1 MTILQDIR
9 YGLRMIAKA
18 PGFTLL
24 ATLALALGI
33 CANTTIFSFINGLIL
48 RPLTGV
54 KDPDRLVAVYT
65 SDYSSGLYGGSSY
78 PDYVDLRDQAD
89 VFENLAAFD
98 QTVLNA
104 SGESE
109 AERLRGFV
117 VTGNYFD
124 LLGVRAQLGRT
135 LQPSDDQPANAAP
148 VVISDSLWQ
157 RRFSADPAVVGK
169 TLRLNDKLYT
179 IVGVT
184 EPSFRGMRLGL
195 PPEFWLPTTAN
206 PDFSTGKRDDRG
218 IQLVGRL
225 KPDVSLAQAQT
236 QLTTIAARLAQ
247 AYPDTNRGT
256 IDRPNEPRPM
266 TVGRE
271 SRVGPE
277 AQIAIKR
284 VSLLLFAVVGLVLL
298 IACANV
304 ANLLLARASA
314 RRREIAVR
322 LALGA
327 SRRRLIRQLLTES
340 LLLALLGGVA
350 GLLATQWTVR
360 LLPQFFPANDANGL
374 DLSVDWRV
382 LVFTL
387 GVSFLTGL
395 LFGLAPALQATRLNL
410 LPALKAEASGYGQR
424 RRRIALRDVL
434 VIAQL
439 AMSLVLLV
447 SAGLFVRSLR
457 QALTF
462 DPGFAVDNLLVAS
475 LETRGARLNEQQGQE
490 FYQQT
495 LERVGSLPG
504 VQSVTL
510 SMIAPISGGGYRRNI
525 TLEGYQPKPNEDTE
539 LNTNTIGLNYFSTMG
554 IPIVAGRDFDKQDRE
569 GSPLVVIVNEELARR
584 YYGGNAVGK
593 RLQIGSNVPSR
604 EIVGVARTAKYR
616 NLREQPLPFIYIPF
630 GQEYQSGMTL
640 LVRTK
645 GDPEQVV
652 GSLHNEMRALNKD
665 VPLFSVQTMSER
677 IGGQLAADRM
687 IAVLLSVFGGGALLL
702 AAIGIYGVMG
712 YAVAQRTHE
721 IGIRLALGAEQRDIL
736 RLIVGQG
743 MVLIAIGAGIGLAVA
758 LAATQ
763 VLKSLLFGVSATD
776 PLTFA
781 SVIVVLVGVALLA
794 CYLPARRA
802 TKVDPLEALRYE

>member
-48 RPLTGV
+48 RPIVGV
-54 KDPDRLVAVYT
+54 TNPDQLVAVFT
-65 SDYSSGLYGGSSY
+65 SDYSSGLYGTSSY

-89 VFENLAAFD
+89 VFEGLAAFD

-104 SGESE
+104 SGETE

-124 LLGVRAQLGRT
+124 VLGVRAQLGRT
-135 LQPSDDQPANAAP
+135 LQPSDDQQANAAP
-148 VVISDSLWQ
+148 VVISDSLWH

-169 TLRLNDKLYT
+169 SLRLNDKLYT

-184 EPSFRGMRLGL
+184 DPSFRGLRLGL
-195 PPEFWLPTTAN
+195 PPEFWLSPSH
-206 PDFSTGKRDDRG
+206 DFTGGARGDRG
-218 IQLVGRL
+218 IQLIGRL
-225 KPDVSLAQAQT
+225 KPGVTVAQAQT

-247 AYPDTNRGT
+247 AYPETNLGT
-256 IDRPNEPRPM
+256 IDRPKEPRPM
-266 TVGRE
+266 TVVRE
-271 SRVGPE
+271 SRLGPE

-340 LLLALLGGVA
+340 FLLALLGGVA

-382 LVFTL
+382 LLFTL
-387 GVSFLTGL
+387 GVSLLTGL

-410 LPALKAEASGYGQR
+410 LPALKNEAGIYGPR
-424 RRRIALRDVL
+424 RSRIALRDVL

-462 DPGFAVDNLLVAS
+462 DPGFATDNLLSAS
-475 LETRGARLNEQQGQE
+475 METRSARLNEQQGEE
-490 FYQQT
+490 FYRQA
-495 LERVGSLPG
+495 LERAGSLPG
-504 VQSVTL
+504 VQSATL
-510 SMIAPISGGGYRRNI
+510 SMIVPLTGGGIRRNI
-525 TLEGYQPKPNEDTE
+525 TLEGYQRQPNEDTE
-539 LNTNTIGLNYFSTMG
+539 LNTNTIGLNYFTTMG

-593 RLQIGSNVPSR
+593 RLQLGSNVPSR

-616 NLREQPLPFIYIPF
+616 NLREPPLPFIYIPF

-640 LVRTK
+640 MVRTK
-645 GDPEQVV
+645 GDPEEIV

-677 IGGQLAADRM
+677 IGGQLAADRT

-743 MVLIAIGAGIGLAVA
+743 MMLIAIGAGIGLAVA

-763 VLKSLLFGVSATD
+763 VLKSLLFGISTTD

>member
-54 KDPDRLVAVYT
+54 KEPDRLVAVFT

-89 VFENLAAFD
+89 VFAGLAAFD
-98 QTVLNA
+98 QTTLNA
-104 SGESE
+104 SGENE

-124 LLGVRAQLGRT
+124 VLGVRAQLGRT
-135 LQPSDDQPANAAP
+135 LQPSDDQPANATP

-157 RRFSADPAVVGK
+157 RRFNADPATVGK

-184 EPSFRGMRLGL
+184 EPSFRGLQLGL
-195 PPEFWLPTTAN
+195 PPEFWLPTTAS
-206 PDFSTGKRDDRG
+206 PEFTKGRRDDRG
-218 IQLVGRL
+218 IQLIGRL
-225 KPDVSLAQAQT
+225 KPGVSVAQAQT

-247 AYPDTNRGT
+247 AYPETNLGT
-256 IDRPNEPRPM
+256 IDRPKEPRPM
-266 TVGRE
+266 TVARE

-277 AQIAIKR
+277 AEIAVKR

-327 SRRRLIRQLLTES
+327 SRGRLIRQLLTES
-340 LLLALLGGVA
+340 LLLALLGGGA
-350 GLLATQWTVR
+350 GLLATQWAVR

-387 GVSFLTGL
+387 GVSLLTGL

-410 LPALKAEASGYGQR
+410 LPALKAEAGVYGPR

-462 DPGFAVDNLLVAS
+462 DPGFATDNLLTAS
-475 LETRGARLNEQQGQE
+475 LETRSARLSEQQGQE
-490 FYQQT
+490 FFQQT
-495 LERVGSLPG
+495 LERAGSLPG
-504 VQSVTL
+504 VQSATL
-510 SMIAPISGGGYRRNI
+510 SMIVPLSGGGYRRNI
-525 TLEGYQPKPNEDTE
+525 TLEGYQKQPNEDTE
-539 LNTNTIGLNYFSTMG
+539 LNTNTVGPNYFSTMG
-554 IPIVAGRDFDKQDRE
+554 IPLVAGRDFDKQDRD

-604 EIVGVARTAKYR
+604 EIVGVARTARYR

-630 GQEYQSGMTL
+630 GQEYQSGMAL

-645 GDPEQVV
+645 GDPEAVV
-652 GSLHNEMRALNKD
+652 GSLQNEMRALNKD

-687 IAVLLSVFGGGALLL
+687 VAVLLSVFGGGALLL

-712 YAVAQRTHE
+712 YAVAQRRHE

-758 LAATQ
+758 LAAMQ
-763 VLKSLLFGVSATD
+763 VLKSLLFGVSASD

-781 SVIVVLVGVALLA
+781 SVILVLVGVALLA

>member
-54 KDPDRLVAVYT
+54 RDPDRLVAVFT

-89 VFENLAAFD
+89 VLANLAAFD

-109 AERLRGFV
+109 AQRLRGFV

-124 LLGVRAQLGRT
+124 VLGVRAQLGRT
-135 LQPSDDQPANAAP
+135 LQPSDDLRADAVP

-157 RRFSADPAVVGK
+157 RRFSADPTIAGK
-169 TLRLNDKLYT
+169 TLKLNDNLYT

-184 EPSFRGMRLGL
+184 EPSFRGLQLGL
-195 PPEFWLPTTAN
+195 PPEFWLPTTA
-206 PDFSTGKRDDRG
+206 SSELTRGRRDDRG

-225 KPDVSLAQAQT
+225 KPGVSLAQAQT
-236 QLTTIAARLAQ
+236 QLTTISARLAQ
-247 AYPDTNRGT
+247 SYPETNRGT
-256 IDRPNEPRPM
+256 IERPNEPRPM
-266 TVGRE
+266 TVVRE

-277 AQIAIKR
+277 AEIAIKR

-327 SRRRLIRQLLTES
+327 SRGRLIRQLLTES
-340 LLLALLGGVA
+340 FLLASLGGVA

-387 GVSFLTGL
+387 GVSLLTGL

-410 LPALKAEASGYGQR
+410 LPALKAEASGYGPRQ
-424 RRRIALRDVL
+424 RRIALRDVL

-439 AMSLVLLV
+439 AMSLILLV

-462 DPGFAVDNLLVAS
+462 DPGFATDNLLTAS
-475 LETRGARLNEQQGQE
+475 LEARGARLNEQQGQQ
-490 FYQQT
+490 FFQQT
-495 LERVGSLPG
+495 LGRVSSLPG
-504 VQSVTL
+504 VQSATL
-510 SMIAPISGGGYRRNI
+510 SMVVPLSGGGNRRMI
-525 TLEGYQPKPNEDTE
+525 TLEGYQPQPNEDTE
-539 LNTNTIGLNYFSTMG
+539 LNTNTIGPNYFSTMG

-569 GSPLVVIVNEELARR
+569 GGPLVVIVNEELARR

-604 EIVGVARTAKYR
+604 EIVGVARTARYR

-630 GQEYQSGMTL
+630 SQEYQSGMTL

-645 GDPEQVV
+645 GDPEAVV
-652 GSLHNEMRALNKD
+652 GSLQNEMRALNKD

-687 IAVLLSVFGGGALLL
+687 IAVLLSVFGSGALLL

-743 MVLIAIGAGIGLAVA
+743 MVLIAIGAGIGLAMA